1 MIDVSR
7 RHHRV
12 LDIAEALFFRYGY
25 SRVTT
30 EEIAKTSGISKK
42 TLYVLFPSK
51 AEIITKAC
59 IRAARKTVAARR
71 QLPFTEA
78 SFRQDM
84 TTLINASSDA
94 FTRFSTPLIEDLRT
108 SEPLLHRYIERWR
121 DRYMRE
127 SLTQLIADGQG
138 IGAVRK
144 DVNPIIAGEV
154 LSRLTLATAHPD
166 HRPKD
171 YSLPRLSTVVHILL
185 DGVIKPSA

>member
-1 MIDVSR
+1 MIDISPQ
-7 RHHRV
+7 HHRV
-12 LDIAEALFFRYGY
+12 LDVAEELFFRYGY

-59 IRAARKTVAARR
+59 IRAARKVLGVRQ
-71 QLPFTEA
+71 QLPITAA
-78 SFRQDM
+78 SFRQDLI
-84 TTLINASSDA
+84 TLINASSDA

-108 SEPLLHRYIERWR
+108 SEPLLHRHIELWR

-127 SLTQLIADGQG
+127 ALTQLVTDGQT

-144 DVNPIIAGEV
+144 EINPIVAGEA
-154 LSRLTLATAHPD
+154 LSRLTLVTAHPD

-171 YSLPRLSTVVHILL
+171 YTLPRLSTVVHILL
-185 DGVIKPSA
+185 DGVIKPS